1 MKIRISLGYIWLFVM
16 YKGHYENKD
25 ITGLH
30 VCLFVMYKDHY
41 ENKDITGLHVVVCN
55 VERSL

>member
-1 MKIRISLGYIWLFVM
+1 MWLFVMYKDHYENKDITGLGYMWLFVM

-30 VCLFVMYKDHY
+30 V
-41 ENKDITGLHVVVCN
+41 VVCN
-55 VERSL
+55 V

>member
-1 MKIRISLGYIWLFVM
+1 M

-25 ITGLH
+25 HWAHMGYMW
-30 VCLFVMYKDHY
+30 LFVMYKDHY

-55 VERSL
+55 V

>member
-1 MKIRISLGYIWLFVM
+1 MWLFVM

-25 ITGLH
+25 IIKVTMKIRISLGYMW
-30 VCLFVMYKDHY
+30 LFVMYKDHY

-55 VERSL
+55 V

>member
-1 MKIRISLGYIWLFVM
+1 MWLFVM

-30 VCLFVMYKDHY
+30 Y

-55 VERSL
+55 V

>member
-1 MKIRISLGYIWLFVM
+1 MWLFVMYITLGYMWLFVM

-30 VCLFVMYKDHY
+30 VVVCNVYHY

-55 VERSL
+55 V

>member
-1 MKIRISLGYIWLFVM
+1 MWLFVM

-25 ITGLH
+25 ISLGYMW
-30 VCLFVMYKDHY
+30 LFVMYKDHY

-55 VERSL
+55 V

>member
-1 MKIRISLGYIWLFVM
+1 MWLFVM

-25 ITGLH
+25 ITGISLGYMW
-30 VCLFVMYKDHY
+30 LFVMYKDHY

-55 VERSL
+55 V